1 MIHTLECMHNM
12 FVFIKKNINIF
23 RGASVS
29 HCGEYLIITPLKGCK
44 NNLLYFTKFEK
55 NTEITG
61 KLDLTAVVEEFD
73 ADYEVII
80 LKYMV
85 LNYMVS

>member
-1 MIHTLECMHNM
+1 MIYVIT
-12 FVFIKKNINIF
+12 KKYNNVF

-55 NTEITG
+55 GTEITG
-61 KLDLTAVVEEFD
+61 KLNLTAVVEDFD

-80 LKYMV
+80 QIM
-85 LNYMVS
+85 